1 MNKRLLEKE
10 KIRKLVLSLI
20 LLITTLGAIIM
31 AIISINDTT
40 AVSDKKS
47 LSVAVIT
54 KSSESGFWKEFLYG
68 VDAAAQEY
76 NINYYTVSPAN
87 EEDAD
92 AQNAMIEEAI
102 NDRVDVIILS
112 AISAESA
119 SAYVER
125 AKGMG
130 IYVIIADSGVETNN
144 IDLEV
149 GTDNYQ
155 AGRQMG
161 AAVCEMD
168 TEIINVGIINF
179 DAGSD
184 NGQLRQQGFMD
195 AVAEDERINVIAV
208 ENVKSNI
215 SSAKNGTIDMLKQY
229 PDINVV
235 VTMNEWTTL
244 GVGYAIEEMLCAGGV
259 QVYGFDSNKFC
270 IDMLETGYIDGL
282 IVQNPFAMGYL
293 CLENAYNLYQ
303 GKSIENDIIY
313 TDTFLVTRDNLYDTD
328 TQKVIFSIK

>member
-1 MNKRLLEKE
+1 MDKRLLKKE
-10 KIRKLVLSLI
+10 KIRKLILSLI
-20 LLITTLGAIIM
+20 LLVIAVAAIIM
-31 AIISINDTT
+31 AVISINDSTSGGDT
-40 AVSDKKS
+40 NN
-47 LSVAVIT
+47 LRVAVIT

-76 NINYYTVSPAN
+76 NINYYTASPEN

-92 AQNAMIEEAI
+92 AQNDMIEAAI
-102 NDRVDVIILS
+102 NDGVDVIILS

-119 SAYVER
+119 SVYVER
-125 AKGMG
+125 AKAVG
-130 IYVIIADSGVETNN
+130 IYVIIADSGVETDN

-168 TEIINVGIINF
+168 IDVINVGVINF
-179 DAGSD
+179 DAVSD

-195 AVAEDERINVIAV
+195 VVADDERINVIAV

-215 SSAKNGTIDMLKQY
+215 SSAKNKTIDMLEQY

-293 CLENAYNLYQ
+293 CLENAYNLYH
-303 GKSIENDIIY
+303 GKNMENDIIY